1 MTAPKQPQQSPNVG
15 GQPAGSPQAQQAAQ
29 AQAEHALRQYAQA
42 HGVSLAG
49 FNLSALLPILIQ
61 LLQALTQGGGP
72 QPSATP

>member
-1 MTAPKQPQQSPNVG
+1 MTAPKQPPNVG

-29 AQAEHALRQYAQA
+29 SQAEHALRQYAQA

-49 FNLSALLPILIQ
+49 VNWGALLPILIQ
-61 LLQALTQGGGP
+61 LIQALAQGGGP